1 MTDRFYFRQLLGG
14 LDFALD
20 DPVAEQMVNFVYAFG
35 DRESGEAVLVDPAYR
50 PAELVEIVQGDG
62 MTVSAVFATHYHA
75 DHVGGNLGGHA
86 QIAGIVELLEK
97 IDVPI
102 HVQAD
107 EVEWVTKRTGV
118 GEDSLVAH
126 DAGDVVSIGA
136 FDVSLLHTPGHTPG
150 SQCLL
155 VNGRLISG
163 DTLFLDGC
171 GRTDLP
177 GSDPHEMYR
186 TLTQR
191 LSNISDDTVL
201 FPGHLYSPDPSAPM
215 REVRQHNRA
224 LVPASAE
231 QWLAMFAR

>member
-1 MTDRFYFRQLLGG
+1 MTDRFYFRQLLSG

-35 DRESGEAVLVDPAYR
+35 DRETGEAVIVDPAYR
-50 PAELVEIVQGDG
+50 PAELIDLVEGDG
-62 MTVSAVFATHYHA
+62 MRVGAVFATHYHP
-75 DHVGGNLGGHA
+75 DHVGGSLGGRA
-86 QIAGIVELLEK
+86 QIDGIVEMLET

-107 EVEWVTKRTGV
+107 EVEWVTKVTGV

-126 DAGDVVSIGA
+126 GAGDVVMVGDFA
-136 FDVSLLHTPGHTPG
+136 VSLLHTPGHTPG

-191 LSNISDDTVL
+191 LADVSDDTVL
-201 FPGHLYSPDPSAPM
+201 FPGHLYSADPSAPM
-215 REVRQHNRA
+215 GDVRKYNRA
-224 LVPASAE
+224 LVPASAD
-231 QWLAMFAR
+231 QWLAMFAG